1 MSGTAI
7 TDLLTRLH
15 GALEGSTSISD
26 GDRKLL
32 KQLSVDIQ
40 ELLARPNG
48 SADARHGSILV
59 RLQDAVTRF
68 EVTHPDITGTL
79 AAVSKRLSDMGI

>member
-7 TDLLTRLH
+7 TELLKRLH
-15 GALEGSTSISD
+15 GALEDSKSISD

-32 KQLSVDIQ
+32 KQLSLDIR

-48 SADARHGSILV
+48 AADAGQGSILV
-59 RLQDAVTRF
+59 RLQEAVTRF

-79 AAVSKRLSDMGI
+79 AAVSKTLSDMGI